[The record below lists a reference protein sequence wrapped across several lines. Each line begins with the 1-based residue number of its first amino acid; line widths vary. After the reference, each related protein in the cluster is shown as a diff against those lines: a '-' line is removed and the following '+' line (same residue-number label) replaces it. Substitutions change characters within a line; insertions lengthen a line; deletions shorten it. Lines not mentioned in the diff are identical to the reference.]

1 MLEQVDTG
9 VSPNALMSL
18 FKRQRSSF
26 NVGSR
31 NGAERVAAQSED
43 RPAGER
49 AQADGGANG
58 TRHSKGCLVSFLCF
72 LVPPKNTYHCLPMPE
87 FLVGLRSKDDAIQ
100 VITVE
105 AQSIIQPTEVGTGW
119 KIVGEA
125 SDNQI
130 LLISRDAFVFAG
142 PKDMITDGL

>member
-1 MLEQVDTG
+1 
-9 VSPNALMSL
+9 
-18 FKRQRSSF
+18 
-26 NVGSR
+26 
-31 NGAERVAAQSED
+31 
-43 RPAGER
+43 
-49 AQADGGANG
+49 
-58 TRHSKGCLVSFLCF
+58 
-72 LVPPKNTYHCLPMPE
+72 MPE